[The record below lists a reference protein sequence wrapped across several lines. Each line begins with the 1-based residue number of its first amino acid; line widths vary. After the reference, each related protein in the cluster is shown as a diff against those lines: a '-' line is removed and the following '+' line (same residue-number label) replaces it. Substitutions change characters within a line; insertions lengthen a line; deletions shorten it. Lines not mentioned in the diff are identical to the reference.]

1 MFPAHIRKRLG
12 APGSWFSPVW
22 FLSLFTFTFVL
33 LGSPQRSYGV
43 DVTLSWGANSEE
55 DVAGYRVFDRLQ
67 GEPYNYNDPAWEG
80 TDTTCTIY
88 NLDDDSTYYFVVRAF
103 DTSEN
108 ESADSNEVSY
118 QGVSP
123 EAVLES
129 LAITGTVSVTE
140 GATAG
145 YTATASFSDESTQTV
160 TESASWS
167 EDSSYATINS
177 TGVLSTSEVTSDQE
191 VTITASYTD
200 GSVTK
205 TAQKVVTIVDIP
217 ESNLP
222 PWQPVITSP
231 YDGQMNCERQMHMMT
246 EPFSDPD
253 GDPHS
258 QSRWQISSQDDFDS
272 TILDVTSSEQLT
284 QLTVP
289 HLVLEADAT
298 YYVRVRFYDVYLE
311 GSDWS
316 DIIEFT
322 TAGDVN
328 DVNGNGVVDDQE
340 VGDDVDL
347 NGDGIAD
354 HDQPDLIKCAHAID
368 GSGIIGV
375 CKVSDSIEA
384 IEAIETI
391 DPATISDKPVD
402 FLFGLFSYR
411 IRLNEAGTTATVRI
425 YFSEDISDAGTFYKY
440 DTIGGWQDYAQHTTF
455 NDDGRSITLE
465 LMDGGYGDSDRTANG
480 VIVDPGGLA
489 EPASVA
495 LDASAEPASESS
507 SGRGGCFIET
517 ATRDSGSH
525 AEPFNLCI
533 SCQPIIRL
541 IIAPLVHMNY
551 VLLNAFGPTGTV
563 AGLLLAGFILSCLLR
578 MRGRLLSQGVKKN
591 EPLRRHQAQA

>member
-1 MFPAHIRKRLG
+1 MLPAHIRKRLG
-12 APGSWFSPVW
+12 ASRSWFSPLW
-22 FLSLFTFTFVL
+22 FLSLFTFAFML
-33 LGSPQRSYGV
+33 LGLPQRGYGV
-43 DVTLSWGANSEE
+43 DVTLSWDANGE
-55 DVAGYRVFDRLQ
+55 DDLAGYRVFNRLQ

-80 TDTTCTIY
+80 TDTTCTLY
-88 NLDDDSTYYFVVRAF
+88 NLDDHSTYYFVVRAF
-103 DTSEN
+103 DTSDN

-123 EAVLES
+123 EAMLES
-129 LAITGTVSVTE
+129 LSITGTGSVTE

-145 YTATASFSDESTQTV
+145 YTATAIFSDGSSQTV
-160 TESASWS
+160 TEDASWS

-200 GSVTK
+200 GSVTE
-205 TAQKVVTIVDIP
+205 TAQKVVTILDIP

-316 DIIEFT
+316 DTMEFT

-328 DVNGNGVVDDQE
+328 DVNGNGVVDNQE
-340 VGDDVDL
+340 VGDEVDL

-354 HDQPDLIKCAHAID
+354 NDQPELIKCARATD

-391 DPATISDKPVD
+391 DPATLSDKPVD

-411 IRLNEAGTTATVRI
+411 IRLHEAGTTATVRI
-425 YFSEDISDAGTFYKY
+425 YFSEDISDASTFYKY
-440 DTIGGWQDYAQHTTF
+440 DTIGGWQDYAQYTTF

-465 LMDGGYGDSDRTANG
+465 LQDGGYGDSDRAANG
-480 VIVDPGGLA
+480 LIVDPGGLA
-489 EPASVA
+489 EAASVEV
-495 LDASAEPASESS
+495 DIIRDD
-507 SGRGGCFIET
+507 GKDKWYGCFI
-517 ATRDSGSH
+517 
-525 AEPFNLCI
+525 
-533 SCQPIIRL
+533 
-541 IIAPLVHMNY
+541 
-551 VLLNAFGPTGTV
+551 TV
-563 AGLLLAGFILSCLLR
+563 AAWDPGSYVGPHRILAWCKHAFRDARRSYRSAVAFISPR
-578 MRGRLLSQGVKKN
+578 AVKLKHA
-591 EPLRRHQAQA
+591 P